1 MSRKITRRTGL
12 PTALMLA
19 PALVA
24 VGVLAAC
31 GTTDGTQATT
41 TPEPDALP
49 LEDTS
54 WGLVS
59 YAGEGGSATEVPDGV
74 TATALFA
81 DGTVSG
87 SGGCNRFTGPYE
99 LDGDALS
106 IGPLAST
113 LMACV
118 EPQGSVEQA
127 YLAALEQTAGYQT
140 DASTLELLDDAGDA
154 VLTFEVVEP
163 LSLTGTEWTAV
174 SVNTGTG
181 AVSGLVGG
189 VMITATFDED
199 GNVSGSAGCNSFS
212 GTYTVDGDTIELGPL
227 ASTKKACAEDVMTQ
241 EAAFL
246 AAMGNATTLTI
257 DGDRLEL
264 RDDDGALQA
273 DFVAS

>member
-1 MSRKITRRTGL
+1 MITRRRGL
-12 PTALMLA
+12 PMALLLA

-24 VGVLAAC
+24 AGVLAAC
-31 GTTDGTQATT
+31 GTSDGTQAATT
-41 TPEPDALP
+41 TEPEALP

-59 YAGEGGSATEVPDGV
+59 YAGGSGAATEVPDGV

-99 LDGDALS
+99 LDGDTIS

-140 DASTLELLDDAGDA
+140 DASTLDLLDGSGDV

-199 GNVSGSAGCNSFS
+199 GNVSGSAGCNSFT
-212 GTYTVDGDTIELGPL
+212 GTYTVDGDTIDVGPL
-227 ASTKKACAEDVMTQ
+227 ASTKKACADDVMTQ

-246 AAMGNATTLTI
+246 TAMDNATTLTI

-273 DFVAS
+273 DFVSS

>member
-1 MSRKITRRTGL
+1 MPRNVRSAGLSRAVL
-12 PTALMLA
+12 LA

-24 VGVLAAC
+24 VAVLAAC
-31 GTTDGTQATT
+31 GGTDATQASTAT
-41 TPEPDALP
+41 SPSALP

-59 YAGEGGSATEVPDGV
+59 YVGSSGSTTQVPDGV
-74 TATALFA
+74 TATAIFA
-81 DGTVSG
+81 EGTVSG
-87 SGGCNRFTGPYE
+87 NGGCNRFTGPFQ
-99 LDGDALS
+99 LDGDSLT

-113 LMACV
+113 LMACP
-118 EPQGSVEQA
+118 EPQGGLEQA
-127 YLAALEQTAGYQT
+127 YLAALDQTASYRTGDT
-140 DASTLELLDDAGDA
+140 SLDLLDDSGDV

-181 AVSGLVGG
+181 AVSSVLSG
-189 VMITATFDED
+189 VMVTVTFDED
-199 GNVSGSAGCNSFS
+199 GTVSGSTGCNSFS
-212 GTYTVDGDTIELGPL
+212 GTYTVEGDSPDVGPL
-227 ASTKKACAEDVMTQ
+227 ASTAKACADDVMTQ

-246 AAMGNATTLTI
+246 AAMDNATTLTI

-273 DFVAS
+273 DFVSS